1 MMLGYVLGHHDAAP
15 GPSWLGHGVEKLDVA
30 GSGNWATDIHC
41 GEARD
46 SGPLWTLR
54 RAARGKDTTVTVLH
68 PVATRTG
75 SAPMTGPG
83 SDGLGSISGF

>member
-41 GEARD
+41 GEARG
-46 SGPLWTLR
+46 SGPLWTMASRYYYHQQSRQRQEGL
-54 RAARGKDTTVTVLH
+54 KDFKITFVC
-68 PVATRTG
+68 AT
-75 SAPMTGPG
+75 
-83 SDGLGSISGF
+83 